1 MLSKKAKYAINAL
14 VNLARKYDQGPILIS
29 AIAEEEKIPKK
40 FLEAILLDLRNAG
53 ILNSKKGKGGGYYL
67 IKPPGEVNLATIVRL
82 FDGAIALLPCV
93 SYKYYERCDE
103 CKDEE
108 SCGIRNVFMEVKEET
123 VNLLKKNTL
132 ADIVSFE
139 QSRESLKA
147 PEETSS
153 KNQKIT
159 P

>member
-14 VNLARKYDQGPILIS
+14 VNLARKFDQGPILIS
-29 AIAEEEKIPKK
+29 EISDEEKIPKK

-67 IKPPGEVNLATIVRL
+67 IKKPEEVNLATIVRL

-103 CKDEE
+103 CKDEVT
-108 SCGIRNVFMEVKEET
+108 CGIRHVFKEVRDES
-123 VNLLKKNTL
+123 VRILKDNSL
-132 ADIVSFE
+132 ADVLA
-139 QSRESLKA
+139 RENLRPDKEPA
-147 PEETSS
+147 A
-153 KNQKIT
+153 
-159 P
+159 

>member
-14 VNLARKYDQGPILIS
+14 INLARKVDQGPILIS
-29 AIAEEEKIPKK
+29 DISEEEKIPKK

-67 IKPPGEVNLATIVRL
+67 IKKPEDVNLATVIRL

-93 SYKYYERCDE
+93 SYQYYERCDE

-108 SCGIRNVFMEVKEET
+108 VCGIRSVIKEVRDET
-123 VNLLKKNTL
+123 VRILKQNSL
-132 ADIVSFE
+132 ADIIE
-139 QSRESLKA
+139 REKELK
-147 PEETSS
+147 EG
-153 KNQKIT
+153 NRVI
-159 P
+159 